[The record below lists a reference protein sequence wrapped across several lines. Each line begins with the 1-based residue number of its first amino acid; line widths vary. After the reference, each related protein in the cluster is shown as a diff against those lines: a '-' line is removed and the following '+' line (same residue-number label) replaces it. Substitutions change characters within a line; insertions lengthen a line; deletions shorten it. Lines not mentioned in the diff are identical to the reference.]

1 MRRPPNLANAGF
13 SIMEVALAAGIIAIA
28 VSGMFAFNSGCLSLV
43 RNAKESAAAMLSNQ
57 QRVEQLRSWNW
68 KTLTDYDYWSD
79 PVNVTSFWL
88 TGLMDAPTQSGA
100 ALSNASEVV
109 RVTENK
115 FLQSPNNPAYFE
127 VTRTPTSVSIT
138 AQNNPLTLYTSK
150 MIKVD
155 VTLTWN
161 TTLSGRDSTGT
172 KGRQRSRNSTAII
185 AQGGIIYDASATLA
199 PDFNW

>member
-1 MRRPPNLANAGF
+1 
-13 SIMEVALAAGIIAIA
+13 MEVALAAGIIAIA

-88 TGLMDAPTQSGA
+88 TGLMNAPTQSGA
-100 ALSNASEVV
+100 ALTNATEVV
-109 RVTENK
+109 RVTENG

-127 VTRTPTSVSIT
+127 VTRTPAGVSVT

-172 KGRQRSRNSTAII
+172 KGRQRTRNSTAII
-185 AQGGIIYDASATLA
+185 AQGGIIYDVSATLA
-199 PDFNW
+199 PNFNW